1 MKSGELAQSTCGME
15 RALAIV
21 GDRWALTI
29 LRDAFLGVRRFE
41 DFQRRSAMARNVLA
55 KRLALLVSHG
65 VLARTVYQDRPIRH
79 EYRLTSRGQG
89 LFPVVLSLA
98 SWGQAHLAEDHA
110 PATVFRHRDRNH
122 DMRPILACSACGD
135 ELHARSVDVEVQSDA
150 GGAPAVRALSG

>member
-1 MKSGELAQSTCGME
+1 ME
-15 RALAIV
+15 RALAVV

-55 KRLALLVSHG
+55 KRLALLVGHG

-89 LFPVVLSLA
+89 LFPVILSLA
-98 SWGQAHLAEDHA
+98 SWGQAYLTEDHA
-110 PATVFRHRDRNH
+110 PAPLFRHRGCDH
-122 DMRPILACSACGD
+122 DMRPVLACSACGG
-135 ELHARSVDVEVQSDA
+135 ELHARSVELNLETDTGD
-150 GGAPAVRALSG
+150 GAAVRAFAG